1 MTRGHRRKVSCPRR
15 RRRRVFLF
23 GFGFS
28 FPPHPQKRKPRSEAS
43 SSSLTPLAP
52 RHEYNRGVCVLL
64 SRSETMS
71 RLPLGGCSFSFAIF
85 PQNQENQKE
94 NYHNKKN
101 STTCHRTTSLPR
113 ATPSPRSHRPTT
125 TAATAP
131 PSLHPRARRRQDV
144 LREVVEKGG
153 CCLDGFFC
161 FLAKTKHQQQ
171 PRRRAS
177 QHTRRR
183 PAAAALSLPK
193 AVPRRAPIKRDAEGK
208 SWMHRLLRRAVLPS
222 RSIASRYGLWRGRR

>member
-113 ATPSPRSHRPTT
+113 ATTSPRSHRPTT
-125 TAATAP
+125 TAAAATISVPTRAPSTKTLFARWWRKEGAVWTA
-131 PSLHPRARRRQDV
+131 
-144 LREVVEKGG
+144 
-153 CCLDGFFC
+153 FFA
-161 FLAKTKHQQQ
+161 LAKTKHQQQ